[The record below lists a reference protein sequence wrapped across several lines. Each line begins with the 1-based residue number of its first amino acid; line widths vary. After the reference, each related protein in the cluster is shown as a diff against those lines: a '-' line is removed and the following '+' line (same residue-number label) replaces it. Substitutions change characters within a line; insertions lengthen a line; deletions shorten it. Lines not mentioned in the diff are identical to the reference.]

1 MSNSCITLLH
11 TVLHTMSFWSLL
23 LCFVLL
29 STSGIQVGA
38 DMPAPQ
44 WQSQYR
50 YFTYTQGYAT
60 VQCSCLRTL
69 SDAELRRQL
78 PPPASKCPRCHYVG

>member
-38 DMPAPQ
+38 DMP
-44 WQSQYR
+44 
-50 YFTYTQGYAT
+50 
-60 VQCSCLRTL
+60 LRTL